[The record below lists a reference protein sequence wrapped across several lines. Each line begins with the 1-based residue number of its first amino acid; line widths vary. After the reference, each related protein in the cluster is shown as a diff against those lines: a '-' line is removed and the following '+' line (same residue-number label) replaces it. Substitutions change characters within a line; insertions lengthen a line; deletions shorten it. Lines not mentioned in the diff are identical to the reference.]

1 MKNLLKYE
9 FRKTLLTKLV
19 ILGITVVAQLIYL
32 AGIWGKD
39 REGTVVAGMLL
50 LFFTATFGI
59 LFIGLQSVI
68 TLHRDM
74 NTKQS
79 YMLFMTTN
87 SCYKILG
94 AKMLENFLSM
104 LLGGAFFFGLGVLDI
119 SILIRRYGQVD
130 SLYEAFQSILR
141 TFGWD
146 FKLDAGYLAS
156 ICFSLLSGWFAT
168 ITAAFLADVVS
179 SALLNGKKFNYLV
192 SFVLFL
198 ALSYLMGKVGNAV
211 AGDVLTRTEEVVE
224 LTMPNA
230 MQSYGTVSTV
240 TTSPGY
246 FLRSGAVSLAFSA
259 LFYVCTAE
267 IMQRKL
273 SV

>member
-39 REGTVVAGMLL
+39 REGTVIAGMLL

-79 YMLFMTTN
+79 YMLFMTPN

-94 AKMLENFLSM
+94 AKVLENGF
-104 LLGGAFFFGLGVLDI
+104 

-179 SALLNGKKFNYLV
+179 SALLNGKKYNYLV

>member
-1 MKNLLKYE
+1 
-9 FRKTLLTKLV
+9 
-19 ILGITVVAQLIYL
+19 
-32 AGIWGKD
+32 
-39 REGTVVAGMLL
+39 
-50 LFFTATFGI
+50 
-59 LFIGLQSVI
+59 
-68 TLHRDM
+68 
-74 NTKQS
+74 
-79 YMLFMTTN
+79 
-87 SCYKILG
+87 
-94 AKMLENFLSM
+94 MLENFLSM

-119 SILIRRYGQVD
+119 SILIRRYGEVD

-198 ALSYLMGKVGNAV
+198 ALSYLIGKVGNAV